1 VTSQDS
7 IWTRCRANP
16 AYLELL
22 ERASAIRMRIDTHSS
37 NMPASAESSL
47 NDALDDIHLQLRAI
61 EEEVE
66 RDLNTSDY
74 SERNIATTHFGKYD
88 HSAFPMRPG
97 GAPNMDFVRQIVE
110 WDSKH
115 GTPPH
120 EPETSTDKPPRPSE
134 PSETV
139 EDSTIAKAATTFGS
153 PVSRIRKLLQA
164 LRRRPI
170 RTTIAV
176 LLLVICVFSFMTF
189 EQNYKKSDGYLAL
202 LFLVPYLAGI
212 FIGLIFILDIPLRM
226 YQDYLAVNKISRE
239 KIEHELQNRARE
251 QKNQASERK
260 NRGIFFRLAEESAA
274 KSVRANLDAELRIQA
289 EQIILARRNN
299 QLTDHRITQNAL
311 PLPRVPAGA
320 EDFEHLS
327 GQWLSAW
334 GDEGVYITPRAID
347 GGIDID
353 SLFCVS
359 QVKFY
364 SDKKVSRPEIQQLRG
379 AAFPKYQ
386 NKFATFFAWANGYT
400 QEAIDYADEAGVGL
414 FIFDVHDLTVKACN
428 SQGEYVISSLNDFWL
443 ERNGHHIEDTGTVDI
458 NSSDLRGANLS
469 ATSLS
474 ALNLSGTNLTDADLT
489 NANLIGTNLQSA
501 NLFRANLSHAKL
513 LRTNLTNA
521 DLTDAGLTEALLLSA
536 DLTNANLFRAN
547 LSHSKAIGV
556 NLTGATLI
564 GTNLSAADLR
574 SANFTNANL
583 YGADLTGTNTEK
595 ANFTGATM
603 PDGSIHD

>member
-1 VTSQDS
+1 MTNEDS
-7 IWTRCRANP
+7 IWTRCRADP
-16 AYLELL
+16 AYLDLL
-22 ERASAIRMRIDTHSS
+22 ERASAIRARIDTHSS
-37 NMPASAESSL
+37 NMPASVESGL

-66 RDLNTSDY
+66 RDMNTGDH

-97 GAPNMDFVRQIVE
+97 GAPNMDFIRQIVE

-120 EPETSTDKPPRPSE
+120 GPETSNDEPPRPLE
-134 PSETV
+134 PSHTV
-139 EDSTIAKAATTFGS
+139 GDSTIAKAASAFGP
-153 PVSRIRKLLQA
+153 PVSRIRKLHQA
-164 LRRRPI
+164 LRRRPV

-176 LLLVICVFSFMTF
+176 LSFLLIIFSFMTF
-189 EQNYKKSDGYLAL
+189 EQNYKMSEGYFAL
-202 LFLVPYLAGI
+202 LFLVPYVAGI
-212 FIGLIFILDIPLRM
+212 LVGLIFILDIPLRM
-226 YQDYLAVNKISRE
+226 YQDYLAVSKIGRE
-239 KIEHELQNRARE
+239 KMEHELQNRARE
-251 QKNQASERK
+251 QKNQARERK
-260 NRGIFFRLAEESAA
+260 NRDIFFRLAEESAA

-299 QLTDHRITQNAL
+299 QLTDHRITHNAL

-334 GDEGVYITPRAID
+334 GDEGVYITPRSVD
-347 GGIDID
+347 GGIDIE

-364 SDKKVSRPEIQQLRG
+364 SDKKVSRPEIQQLKG
-379 AAFPKYQ
+379 AVFPNYQ

-400 QEAIDYADEAGVGL
+400 QEAIDYADGAGVGL
-414 FIFDVHDLTVKACN
+414 FIFDVHNLTVEACN
-428 SQGEYVISSLNDFWL
+428 PQGEYVISSLNDFWL
-443 ERNGHHIEDTGTVDI
+443 ERNGHHLENAGTVDI
-458 NSSDLRGANLS
+458 NSSDLGGANLS

-474 ALNLSGTNLTDADLT
+474 ALNLSGTNLTDADLS
-489 NANLIGTNLQSA
+489 NANLIGTNLERA

-521 DLTDAGLTEALLLSA
+521 DLTDTDLTEALLLSA
-536 DLTNANLFRAN
+536 DLGSANLFRAN
-547 LSHSKAIGV
+547 LSLSRAIGV
-556 NLTGATLI
+556 NLTGAILI
-564 GTNLSAADLR
+564 SANLSGADFR

-583 YGADLTGTNTEK
+583 YGADLTDTNTEK
-595 ANFTGATM
+595 ADFTSAIM
-603 PDGSIHD
+603 PDGSIHE